1 MERSPMDQRALE
13 LIQVSIRFDRVI
25 NRKLIKIHNGEDDY
39 SFVAK
44 SATHAASSTAI
55 EELIIDH
62 TPSTVGYANSRK
74 SIIKLVKPR
83 SWHEKIKLAWGH
95 SRIDKELQGFKSLQ
109 KLNIRTPE
117 ILYYGFRP
125 LLSFRQKYIGF
136 HITENLSLR
145 GDIECYS
152 LFCDGKTSAST
163 RLDVIDNI
171 CSALLLLKSKRLV
184 FTDFHLSNVFVDNE
198 NNITLIDPGLSK
210 YYLNSGLNKKLSKSI
225 HRFLSYHGDD
235 FFTPDERERIL
246 HRFKLTENI

>member
-1 MERSPMDQRALE
+1 MT
-13 LIQVSIRFDRVI
+13 IK
-25 NRKLIKIHNGEDDY
+25 KLIKIWDGGSCY
-39 SFVAK
+39 SFTAS
-44 SATHAASSTAI
+44 SATHVAKDATI

-62 TPSTVGYANSRK
+62 TPSTVGYSHSKK
-74 SIIKLVKPR
+74 SIVKLIKPR
-83 SWHEKIKLAWGH
+83 SWHENIKLIWGH
-95 SRIDKELQGFKSLQ
+95 SRIDKELRGFKSLQ

-117 ILYYGFRP
+117 VLYYGFRP
-125 LLSFRQKYIGF
+125 LLLFRQKYIGF

-152 LFCDGKTSAST
+152 LFCDSGTSAST

-171 CSALLLLKSKRLV
+171 CSALLSLKSKRLV
-184 FTDFHLSNVFVDNE
+184 FTDFHLSNVFVDNK

-235 FFTPDERERIL
+235 FFTRDEREHIL
-246 HRFKLTENI
+246 KRFQLTENF